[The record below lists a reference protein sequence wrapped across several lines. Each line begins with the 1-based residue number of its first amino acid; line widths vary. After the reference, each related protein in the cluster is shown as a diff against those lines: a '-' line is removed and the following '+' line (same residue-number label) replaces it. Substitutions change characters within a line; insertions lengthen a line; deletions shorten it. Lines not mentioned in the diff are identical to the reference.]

1 MARILIRRNK
11 LNTEGSSLNPDSSI
25 SGSTGS
31 ESTTVFT
38 PQPITGEPD
47 SDDTDPTGN
56 NHVSDSGAD
65 GNGTRFVDPASAG
78 GDTGDSPKRRGRPRG
93 SRNGTTKR
101 TTATQTSTD
110 LNKILLTVHYGL
122 SKMMGSEIWMLAEE
136 ESKEMADAVTRV
148 TQLYDIQ
155 IIPERQMAWINLGLV
170 GLSIYGPR
178 VMASRKTKSPKP
190 TLQNPQ
196 VITMHPP
203 IATGDSV
210 AR

>member
-1 MARILIRRNK
+1 
-11 LNTEGSSLNPDSSI
+11 
-25 SGSTGS
+25 
-31 ESTTVFT
+31 
-38 PQPITGEPD
+38 
-47 SDDTDPTGN
+47 
-56 NHVSDSGAD
+56 
-65 GNGTRFVDPASAG
+65 
-78 GDTGDSPKRRGRPRG
+78 
-93 SRNGTTKR
+93 
-101 TTATQTSTD
+101 
-110 LNKILLTVHYGL
+110 
-122 SKMMGSEIWMLAEE
+122 MLAEE